1 MKLILKILKWTAY
14 GIGGFIFIAIVASLL
29 FGKRTP
35 SDGQALIPEQTEK
48 STTTPKT
55 QIISTPEKIPAYSSA
70 SEQKAPQ
77 GGDIVSVG
85 EKAFLRIAGN
95 SDKEQVI
102 FLSPDPDTYSKEMSK
117 MSAVRNDPQA
127 LYFQMGE
134 LAGKGWIGVSNGTQV
149 IVLDKKGILD
159 PMYQVRIMKGVRSVD
174 ADKVGQSGWT
184 LRDFISKN

>member
-1 MKLILKILKWTAY
+1 MKVILKILKLTAY
-14 GIGGFIFIAIVASLL
+14 GIGGFIFIAISASLL

-35 SDGQALIPEQTEK
+35 SDGQILIAEK
-48 STTTPKT
+48 STTTPKA

-77 GGDIVSVG
+77 GGDLVSVG
-85 EKAFLRIAGN
+85 GKAFLRIAGN
-95 SDKEQVI
+95 SDKEQVV

-117 MSAVRNDPQA
+117 LSSVRNDPQA

-134 LAGKGWIGVSNGTQV
+134 LAGKGWIGVSNGTQI

-174 ADKVGQSGWT
+174 DDKVGLSGWII
-184 LRDFISKN
+184 RDFISKN